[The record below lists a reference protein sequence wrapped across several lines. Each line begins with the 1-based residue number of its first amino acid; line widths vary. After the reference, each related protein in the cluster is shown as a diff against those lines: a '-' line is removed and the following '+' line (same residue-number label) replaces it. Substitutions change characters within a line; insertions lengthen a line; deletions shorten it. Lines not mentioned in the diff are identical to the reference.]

1 MSDMEKTEAPTAKR
15 RQDAREEGRIP
26 RSQELSTA
34 VLMLVSAWVLGSL
47 GPRLGTAL
55 MGVMG
60 SGLAALGGAP
70 LDGQGA
76 AKLLQQHAWTAMGGA
91 LPLMLAL
98 AGTAA
103 VVGAAQARGVV
114 SLKALGP
121 KWERID
127 PLQNGKRMVGA
138 QPWVDLLKSLLKLVI
153 VGMAVRGALAAAWND
168 VLSLAQRSPIAILYV
183 VKDHVHSLMMHAAF
197 AYLALAAADY
207 GWQLWQFEQ
216 QLRMSRED
224 VKQEMKQSEGDPLL
238 RARMRSAGRALARKM
253 MLADVPKADVVITN
267 PTHIAVAIKYDPE
280 KAPAPYV
287 LAIGQRKVAERI
299 KAAAKE
305 AGVPM
310 VENRPLARALLA
322 SAQVG
327 TMIPPDLYVAVAEVL
342 AFVMRQRGR
351 RMPAGVVR

>member
-1 MSDMEKTEAPTAKR
+1 MSDMEKTEAPTPKR

-26 RSQELSTA
+26 RSQELNTA
-34 VLMLVSAWVLGSL
+34 VLLLASAWMLGSM
-47 GPRLGTAL
+47 GPRLGAAL
-55 MGVMG
+55 TGVMG
-60 SGLAALGGAP
+60 SGLAALDSAP
-70 LDGQGA
+70 LDAKGA
-76 AKLLQQHAWTAMGGA
+76 ATLLQESAWMAMGGA

-98 AGTAA
+98 TLTAA
-103 VVGAAQARGVV
+103 LVGAAQARGVV
-114 SLKALGP
+114 SLKAMGP

-127 PLQNGKRMVGA
+127 PMQNGKRMVGA
-138 QPWVDLLKSLLKLVI
+138 QPLMELLKSVLKLVI
-153 VGMAVRGALAAAWND
+153 VGMAVRGTLAQAWSD
-168 VLSLAQRSPIAILYV
+168 VLSLAQRSPMALLHV
-183 VKDHVHSLMMHAAF
+183 VREHAHTLMMNAAM

-207 GWQLWQFEQ
+207 GWQLWQFEK

-238 RARMRSAGRALARKM
+238 KARMRSAGRALARKL
-253 MLADVPKADVVITN
+253 MLADVPRADVVITN

-299 KAAAKE
+299 KAAARE

-342 AFVMRQRGR
+342 AFVMRRRGR
-351 RMPAGVVR
+351 VPAGAR

>member
-1 MSDMEKTEAPTAKR
+1 MSDMEKTEAPTPKR
-15 RQDAREEGRIP
+15 RQDARDEGRIP
-26 RSQELSTA
+26 RSQELNTA
-34 VLMLVSAWVLGSL
+34 VLMLAGAWMLGAM
-47 GPRLGTAL
+47 GPRLGAAL
-55 MGVMG
+55 ATLMG
-60 SGLAALGGAP
+60 SGLAALGGAE
-70 LDGQGA
+70 LDAQGA
-76 AKLLQQHAWTAMGGA
+76 ATLLQESAWTAMGGA

-103 VVGAAQARGVV
+103 VAGAAQARGVV
-114 SLKALGP
+114 SLKALSP
-121 KWERID
+121 RWERID
-127 PLQNGKRMVGA
+127 PLQNGRRMVGA
-138 QPWVDLLKSLLKLVI
+138 QPWMELLKSILKLVI
-153 VGMAVRGALAAAWND
+153 VGMAVRGALAQAWSD
-168 VLSLAQRSPIAILYV
+168 VLSLAQRSPIAILHV
-183 VKDHVHSLMMHAAF
+183 VKDHAHALMMNAAL

-207 GWQLWQFEQ
+207 GWQLWQFEK

-238 RARMRSAGRALARKM
+238 KARMRSAGRALARKL
-253 MLADVPKADVVITN
+253 MLADVPTADVVITN
-267 PTHIAVAIKYDPE
+267 PTHIAVAIKYDPD

-342 AFVMRQRGR
+342 AFVMRRRGR
-351 RMPAGVVR
+351 VPAGAR